1 MKKDFRRAADRM
13 ISGKLRKKAGRAGA
27 SASTVSVDGT
37 AYAWSHR
44 HGWLVWG
51 KGVKAISVSVALKP
65 ERTRELIL
73 DFTLKVGAEDPD
85 TSGGSGRT
93 RPAGRHS
100 LGAGGGMG
108 PGVAGPRVPFRD
120 RREPLS
126 TKRDYSRRSRATSR
140 PPLNRSVPTDTGS
153 RNRRGP
159 ALPGLKN
166 RTPPRR
172 TESG

>member
-51 KGVKAISVSVALKP
+51 KGVKAISVSVALRP

-73 DFTLKVGAEDPD
+73 DFTLKVGAEDPAPPEA
-85 TSGGSGRT
+85 R
-93 RPAGRHS
+93 
-100 LGAGGGMG
+100 
-108 PGVAGPRVPFRD
+108 VAR
-120 RREPLS
+120 
-126 TKRDYSRRSRATSR
+126 
-140 PPLNRSVPTDTGS
+140 
-153 RNRRGP
+153 
-159 ALPGLKN
+159 ALPGAIRSALAAGWD
-166 RTPPRR
+166 P
-172 TESG
+172 ESRGRAFRFEIAESL